1 MRTKKEKDSFPSVL
15 AICLFV
21 FVGLLNNINTDISLL
36 NTFIFISSTTIYSGL
51 IIAWIVYIRKRFIS
65 DRIRKILVS
74 MAFFLLLYVFLR
86 TVKYRYI
93 LPENYPEISRFLWY
107 CYYIP
112 QIFAPLISFVAA
124 FAVGKSEKQK
134 LSRIWIFIFI
144 VAAILA
150 LSILTND
157 FHQLA
162 FKFNENFE
170 NWNDDY
176 SYGFLFYL
184 VTAWIYLWLF
194 ACIIELW
201 HKCKVES
208 IKHRVWLP
216 FIWLPVGTFLIV
228 WLSVESA
235 IGIRCLFR
243 LPEIQCFILAAIWES
258 CIQIGL
264 IPCNTGY
271 SEYFS
276 NTNLAV
282 KIADNDLNVVY
293 QSKNGSE
300 LTKEQMLLAKDRSV
314 LISKNTL
321 LESNSVSGGR
331 IFWLEDLSA
340 VNNLNEELTE
350 IGERL
355 KEESDLL
362 RAENEIREQ
371 KLRIEEQN
379 RLYDSIA
386 VLLKPQ
392 LDKIAVLLENK
403 DDFQNSISRACVFN
417 CYVKRRVNLT
427 LIAYS
432 NDFFQATELYLSIKE
447 SGEYLKLCGVSSFV
461 RLDCDFSASSK
472 HILFAFDFWQLLV
485 EEGLSSGLVAI
496 MADVLCDESGLRL
509 NLNADGLTDLPKSE
523 KYVRRLNALGGA
535 LSVIKEDETVFVSL
549 FLPKGGE
556 QK

>member
-1 MRTKKEKDSFPSVL
+1 
-15 AICLFV
+15 
-21 FVGLLNNINTDISLL
+21 
-36 NTFIFISSTTIYSGL
+36 
-51 IIAWIVYIRKRFIS
+51 
-65 DRIRKILVS
+65 
-74 MAFFLLLYVFLR
+74 
-86 TVKYRYI
+86 
-93 LPENYPEISRFLWY
+93 SRFLWY

-112 QIFAPLISFVAA
+112 QIFAPLLSFVAA
-124 FAVGKSEKQK
+124 FAVGKPESKK
-134 LSRIWIFIFI
+134 LSQTWIVVF
-144 VAAILA
+144 AAAA
-150 LSILTND
+150 LLVLGILTND

-176 SYGFLFYL
+176 SYGFLFYI
-184 VTAWIYLWLF
+184 VTAWIYLWLL
-194 ACIIELW
+194 ASIIELW

-216 FIWLPVGTFLIV
+216 FVWLPVGTLCVI
-228 WLSVESA
+228 WLAVENT
-235 IGIRCLFR
+235 IGIRCIFR
-243 LPEIQCFILAAIWES
+243 LPEVHCFILAALWES

-293 QSKNGSE
+293 HSKNDLT
-300 LTKEQMLLAKDRSV
+300 LTKEQMLFAENQPV

-321 LESNSVSGGR
+321 LQSNSICGGR
-331 IFWLEDLSA
+331 IFWIEDLSA
-340 VNNLNEELTE
+340 VNKLNAELSE

-362 RAENEIREQ
+362 RAENEIKEQ

-392 LDKIAVLLENK
+392 LDEIAQLLENK
-403 DDFQNSISRACVFN
+403 EDFQNSISRACVLN
-417 CYVKRRVNLT
+417 CYVKRRANLT
-427 LIAYS
+427 LIADS
-432 NDFFQATELYLSIKE
+432 NELIDATELYLSIKE
-447 SGEYLKLCGVSSFV
+447 EGEYLKLCDVSSSV
-461 RLDCDFSASSK
+461 CLDCDFSVSSQ
-472 HILFAFDFWQLLV
+472 HILFAFDLWEFFV
-485 EEGLSSGLVAI
+485 EAGLSSGMSAMMTNI
-496 MADVLCDESGLRL
+496 RADESGLSVK
-509 NLNADGLTDLPKSE
+509 LNADGLTDFPKPEEYSE
-523 KYVRRLNALGGA
+523 RLNVLGGA
-535 LSVIKEDETVFVSL
+535 ISIQNEDETVFITL
-549 FLPKGGE
+549 FIPKGGE